1 MQKIRHLTTLQKMKS
16 IYLLP
21 LALAS
26 MIGLGLNVN
35 PVNASIQP
43 DSSASTNVLR
53 IAAPS
58 LRIKV
63 NRPNRNV
70 TTEELFQEQQEQWQ
84 NQQDLFQQ
92 KQEIWQRN
100 LDMKLQQQFLRQQY
114 NIQQQQ
120 KIKIRGQQ

>member
-1 MQKIRHLTTLQKMKS
+1 MLCKHLGIKRRFKKMKS

-21 LALAS
+21 LTLAS
-26 MIGLGLNVN
+26 MFGLGLNA
-35 PVNASIQP
+35 NAAIQS

-53 IAAPS
+53 IATPS

-63 NRPNRNV
+63 NRPNRNA

-100 LDMKLQQQFLRQQY
+100 SDMKLQQQFLQEQY

-120 KIKIRGQQ
+120 QFKIRGQQ

>member
-1 MQKIRHLTTLQKMKS
+1 MKS

-21 LALAS
+21 LTLAS
-26 MIGLGLNVN
+26 MFGLGLSA
-35 PVNASIQP
+35 NAATQP
-43 DSSASTNVLR
+43 DSSASANVLR

-70 TTEELFQEQQEQWQ
+70 TTEELFQQQQDQWQ

-100 LDMKLQQQFLRQQY
+100 SDMKLQQQFLRQQY
-114 NIQQQQ
+114 DIQHHQQFRL
-120 KIKIRGQQ
+120 RGQQ